1 MIMQALSFL
10 AIVVGVG
17 VVGEVSRSCNNKA
30 VVHETK
36 SYCDPRLLVLF
47 SQRAICPLTSITL
60 IQLRTPVMFCSFMLS
75 YESNNYRS
83 SQLSVR
89 YSSGNCYLP
98 LLVLPLPNTLSTSS
112 TCMFQFVLVSGF
124 PNNFI
129 IQVSR
134 IFKKHFYTLEKA

>member
-1 MIMQALSFL
+1 MKLVEVVTTRQWFMKQKAIAIQDSWYSSLSEL
-10 AIVVGVG
+10 SAPK
-17 VVGEVSRSCNNKA
+17 R
-30 VVHETK
+30 
-36 SYCDPRLLVLF
+36 P
-47 SQRAICPLTSITL
+47 ITL

-98 LLVLPLPNTLSTSS
+98 WLVLPLPNTLSTSS

-134 IFKKHFYTLEKA
+134 ILKKHFYTLEKA